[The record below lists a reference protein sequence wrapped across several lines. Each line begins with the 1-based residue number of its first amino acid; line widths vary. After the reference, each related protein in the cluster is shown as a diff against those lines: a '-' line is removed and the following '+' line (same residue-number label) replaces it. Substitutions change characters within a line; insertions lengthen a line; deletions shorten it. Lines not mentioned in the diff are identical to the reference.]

1 MSETGKTE
9 APSYREVLRAH
20 RKRHF
25 FRNGLA
31 LLALGLFAGAAAL
44 AVVKPPEAPPFY
56 QARQTLSVPE
66 NPIVLGSLS
75 STPFISETQIRRG
88 DTLAA
93 LLQRLRIQE
102 PGLQQFLV
110 QNKNARSI
118 YKLYPGRTLQV
129 ALDRD
134 GNLIWLRYNHTPGV
148 SDKNGYVSKWLEI
161 SPDGEGSFVAT
172 EQTAPADV
180 QVKVAEGRIESSLFG
195 ATDRADIPDSV
206 TQQMTDILGSKIDFL
221 RDLRKNDRFRVVY
234 EAYSHNGQ
242 EIGGGRVLALEFQN
256 KDDVYEAVWFQPNE
270 NASGSYY
277 DFSGKNLKGA
287 FLRNA
292 IKFTRISSTFGLRK
306 HPVHGKWRSHK
317 GVDYAAPSGTPIQAT
332 ADGVVAFKGWQN
344 GYGNVV
350 ILEHHNGISTLYA
363 HQSRFAK
370 GLKKGD
376 RVNQGDLIGYVG
388 STGWATGPHLHY
400 EFRVNNKAVDPLS
413 LDLPVARV
421 LDDAERQAF
430 NVVVAQYREHINIAA
445 RPDDLTNDSAIALA
459 QAEQPSSQWAST
471 QAKP

>member
-1 MSETGKTE
+1 MSETGKPE
-9 APSYREVLRAH
+9 APSYREVLRTH

-25 FRNGLA
+25 FRNSLV
-31 LLALGLFAGAAAL
+31 LVALGLFAGAAAL

-56 QARQTLSVPE
+56 QARQTLTLPD
-66 NPIVLGSLS
+66 NPTVLGTLA

-110 QNKNARSI
+110 QNKDARSI

-134 GNLIWLRYNHTPGV
+134 GNLIWLRYNHTP
-148 SDKNGYVSKWLEI
+148 SAADKNGYMSRWLEV
-161 SPDGEGSFVAT
+161 SPDGQGGFAAAEHS
-172 EQTAPADV
+172 APADV

-195 ATDRADIPDSV
+195 ATDRAGIPDSV

-221 RDLRKNDRFRVVY
+221 RDLRKSDRFRVVY
-234 EAYSHNGQ
+234 ETYSHNGQ

-256 KDDVYEAVWFQPNE
+256 KDDIYEAVWFQPDD

-277 DFSGKNLKGA
+277 DFSGKSLKGA

-306 HPVHGKWRSHK
+306 HPVHGKWRAHK

-350 ILEHHNGISTLYA
+350 ILNHHNGISTLYA

-370 GLKKGD
+370 GLNKGD
-376 RVNQGDLIGYVG
+376 RVSQGDLIGYVG
-388 STGWATGPHLHY
+388 ATGWATGPHLHY
-400 EFRVNNKAVDPLS
+400 EFRVNNQAVDPLS

-430 NVVVAQYREHINIAA
+430 NVVAARYREHINIAA
-445 RPDDLTNDSAIALA
+445 RPDDLTAEPATALA
-459 QAEQPSSQWAST
+459 QADVTSQGAAIRPQP
-471 QAKP
+471 